1 MKGKHKSYFLIITVI
16 LILIN
21 VFFILRSGR
30 WGGHKKDFDRID
42 TVTAGKSKLIIIS
55 SDAKLSKETVKK
67 LAQTFVQVYPALTLR
82 FNPSSSRKIILLLDT
97 VYKGI
102 AGTKG
107 DIVRINSK
115 WLIRHPQETDVLT
128 HELMHVVQNF
138 PIDVKLTWIKEGMAD
153 YVRYKIGLNNINAK
167 WKLPPLTQEHNY
179 VNSYRVAAKFFV
191 WLEQRY
197 GGLLIDHLNSTLFQ
211 QGYSAAFWSLETGR
225 TLDQLW
231 SDYMFREFRKNQ

>member
-1 MKGKHKSYFLIITVI
+1 
-16 LILIN
+16 
-21 VFFILRSGR
+21 
-30 WGGHKKDFDRID
+30 
-42 TVTAGKSKLIIIS
+42 
-55 SDAKLSKETVKK
+55 VKK
-67 LAQTFVQVYPALTLR
+67 LAQTFVQVYPALTER
-82 FNPSSSRKIILLLDT
+82 FNPNSSRKIILLLDT

-107 DIVRINSK
+107 DIVRVNSK
-115 WLIRHPQETDVLT
+115 WLRRHPQETDVLT
-128 HELMHVVQNF
+128 HELMHVVQDF

-197 GGLLIDHLNSTLFQ
+197 GGLLIDHLNSILFR
-211 QGYSAAFWSLETGR
+211 QGYSPAFWSGETGR

-231 SDYMFREFRKNQ
+231 SDYMFRELRKNQ